1 MVERTQT
8 SLALDGVF
16 GSLSDPVRRDILNR
30 VSTTSL
36 SVTEIAEP
44 YEMSLAA
51 VSKHLKVL
59 EKSGLVTK
67 TRSGKQQ
74 LVKAAPE
81 ALDAAIDQLEN
92 YRQHFVQRVDQ
103 LADFLEKEQT
113 NG

>member
-1 MVERTQT
+1 MVERSQ
-8 SLALDGVF
+8 ALDAVF

-59 EKSGLVTK
+59 ESSGLVTK
-67 TRSGKQQ
+67 TRAGKKQ
-74 LVKAAPE
+74 LVRAVPD

-92 YRQHFVQRVDQ
+92 YRQQFEQRIDR
-103 LADFLEKEQT
+103 LADYLDKEHD
-113 NG
+113 NA

>member
-1 MVERTQT
+1 MVERTP
-8 SLALDGVF
+8 ALDAVF

-30 VSTTSL
+30 VSTSAL

-59 EKSGLVTK
+59 ERSGLVTK
-67 TRSGKQQ
+67 TRAGKKQ

-81 ALDAAIDQLEN
+81 ALDAAIDQLEQ

-103 LADFLEKEQT
+103 LADFLQEEQT

>member
-1 MVERTQT
+1 MVECTQT

-81 ALDAAIDQLEN
+81 ALDAAIDQLES
-92 YRQHFVQRVDQ
+92 YREHFAARVER
-103 LADFLEKEQT
+103 LADFLEKEQD
-113 NG
+113 NA